1 VRNIWQAAIGFS
13 PVVAT
18 VATLTPVAG
27 AAHTGIGIVVLGVAV
42 SLMSTRSAHH
52 GSPWRL
58 LLVPVGALVIATFA
72 VLFHTTHAFGD
83 AFFVVAVAGATAAR
97 AFGPAAGRIGR
108 AVVLPLI
115 GMLLAPVHPGAHP
128 ARTLAWAT
136 LAVFVAETYV
146 LIARRIVGTAA
157 EGEMPSTAPPRVH
170 VWRGVQSALALTAAF
185 AIGQTVFA
193 EHWAWTV
200 ISAYTVGAAARS
212 RGDALLKGVHRTLG
226 ALGGTLVATALALV
240 VGGRPVLSVVLLI
253 AVLGAGFVLRE
264 RGYGWWAASVTAA
277 LALLYPLIGITG
289 TGVLPLLGTRL
300 IAVVVGA
307 LCAILPATLL
317 APIRTGAVV
326 RKRAAESLR
335 AVRDGLPERDFAL
348 AERRIAALRE
358 AAAPLLAVRRFHRRR
373 ELAWVEAL
381 TGIVPD
387 LQTLAQHSD
396 DRAALTRVT
405 RTLSEVADDVRAA
418 SAEARPRGPAVTP
431 VAAES

>member
-1 VRNIWQAAIGFS
+1 VA
-13 PVVAT
+13 AT
-18 VATLTPVAG
+18 VATLTPIAG
-27 AAHTGIGIVVLGVAV
+27 ATHAGIGIVVLGAAV
-42 SLMSTRSAHH
+42 SLMSARSAHR

-58 LLVPVGALVIATFA
+58 LLVPVGALVIAAFA
-72 VLFHTTHAFGD
+72 VLFHTAHAFGD
-83 AFFVVAVAGATAAR
+83 AFFVLTVAAATAAR
-97 AFGPAAGRIGR
+97 ALGPAAGRVGR
-108 AVVLPLI
+108 ALVLPLI
-115 GMLLAPVHPGAHP
+115 GMLIAPVNPGAHP

-146 LIARRIVGTAA
+146 LVARRIAGTAV
-157 EGEMPSTAPPRVH
+157 EEEPPTTAAPRIH
-170 VWRGVQSALALTAAF
+170 VWRGVQSALALTVAF
-185 AIGQTVFA
+185 AIGQAVFA

-212 RGDALLKGVHRTLG
+212 RGDALLKGVHRTVG

-240 VGGRPVLSVVLLI
+240 IGDRPAIAVVLLM

-277 LALLYPLIGITG
+277 LALLYSLIGVTG

-307 LCAILPATLL
+307 LCAILPPTLL

-358 AAAPLLAVRRFHRRR
+358 AAAPLLAIRRFHRRR

-381 TGIVPD
+381 TGLLPQ
-387 LQTLAQHSD
+387 LRTLAQRPD
-396 DRAALTRVT
+396 DRAAFERVT
-405 RTLSEVADDVRAA
+405 HTLREVADDVRAA
-418 SAEARPRGPAVTP
+418 STGDRQRASAVTP

>member
-1 VRNIWQAAIGFS
+1 VRNTLRAVVAFA

-18 VATLTPVAG
+18 VATLIPIAG
-27 AAHTGIGIVVLGVAV
+27 AAHTGIGIVVLGTAV

-72 VLFHTTHAFGD
+72 VLFHTAHAFGD
-83 AFFVVAVAGATAAR
+83 AFFVLTVAGATAAR
-97 AFGPAAGRIGR
+97 ALGPTAGRAGR
-108 AVVLPLI
+108 ALVLPLI
-115 GMLLAPVHPGAHP
+115 GMLIAPVNPGGHP

-146 LIARRIVGTAA
+146 LIARRIAGTAA
-157 EGEMPSTAPPRVH
+157 ADEPPSTAPPRVH
-170 VWRGVQSALALTAAF
+170 VWRGVQSALALTMAF
-185 AIGQTVFA
+185 AIGQAVFA

-212 RGDALLKGVHRTLG
+212 RGDALLKGVHRTVG
-226 ALGGTLVATALALV
+226 ALGGTLVATVLALV
-240 VGGRPVLSVVLLI
+240 VGHRPAIAVVLLM
-253 AVLGAGFVLRE
+253 AVLAVGFVMRE

-277 LALLYPLIGITG
+277 LALLYPLIGVTG

-317 APIRTGAVV
+317 APIRTGAVL
-326 RKRAAESLR
+326 RKRTAESLR
-335 AVRDGLPERDFAL
+335 AVRDGLPERDFTL

-358 AAAPLLAVRRFHRRR
+358 AAAPLLAIRRFHRRR
-373 ELAWVEAL
+373 ELAWVDAL
-381 TGIVPD
+381 TGLLPD
-387 LQTLAQHSD
+387 LRTLARDPD
-396 DRAALTRVT
+396 DRATLTKVVQ
-405 RTLSEVADDVRAA
+405 TLSEVAADVR
-418 SAEARPRGPAVTP
+418 TP
-431 VAAES
+431 VAAEP